1 MLPEGF
7 VKNMKGLLGD
17 DEYYLLEESLSS
29 DPVQGLR
36 LNLQKGSAEDQERLI
51 KLLDLRSISYE
62 DTGYYF
68 DPEAVPGRR
77 PYHDAGAY
85 YIQDPSAMIPGALL
99 NGCLYGDGGEAAKSE
114 ESDRSDRDEL
124 KILDLC
130 AAPGGKST
138 QVALAMKGKGILF
151 SNEINRSRAEI
162 LSRNIERMGITNA
175 IVLNETSDKLAERF
189 AGYFDAIVV
198 DAPCSGEGM
207 FRKDREAVLQWTEES
222 VGVCADRQKD
232 ILENAYTMLRPGGV
246 MVYSTCTFE
255 REEDED
261 IVLGLMKAHPDM
273 RLSDTSFLKCRT
285 VGVRDGF
292 EGCGQA
298 LRLWPMYFKGE
309 GHFAALLEK
318 DGVGVRTL
326 PQGGSEDAGRIKDT
340 KVLESFLKET
350 LNDRKAAEILDARD
364 RFRLVGDNLFIMPS
378 DTPSLKGLKVLR
390 CGLHIGT
397 FKKDRFEPAHA
408 LALSL
413 NEQDVRNV
421 KRVSED
427 EAESFVKGMTLEGE
441 GGGWCLVSLEGFSL
455 GWGKA
460 SGGKVKN
467 HYPKGL
473 RIPG

>member
-17 DEYYLLEESLSS
+17 DEYHLLEESLSS

-36 LNLQKGSAEDQERLI
+36 INPLKGSAEDRDRLI
-51 KLLDLRSISYE
+51 QQFNLKSISYE

-68 DPEAVPGRR
+68 DPETVPGRR
-77 PYHDAGAY
+77 PYHDAGVY

-99 NGCLYGDGGEAAKSE
+99 NGRLYEHGCEAADTE
-114 ESDRSDRDEL
+114 EGDRINRDEL

-138 QVALAMKGKGILF
+138 QVALAMNGKGILF

-175 IVLNETSDKLAERF
+175 VVLNETSDTLAERF

-207 FRKDREAVLQWTEES
+207 FRKDAEAIVQWTDES
-222 VGVCADRQKD
+222 VGICADRQRD

-273 RLSDTSFLKCRT
+273 KLADASFLKCRT
-285 VGVRDGF
+285 EGVRDGL
-292 EGCGQA
+292 EGCVQA
-298 LRLWPMYFKGE
+298 VRLWPMYFKGE

-318 DGVGVRTL
+318 DGTGAGAL
-326 PQGGSEDAGRIKDT
+326 PQGGFEDTGRIKDM
-340 KVLESFLKET
+340 KILETFLREA
-350 LNDRKAAEILDARD
+350 LNDKKAAEILDARD
-364 RFRLVGDNLFIMPS
+364 RFRMAGDNLFIMPS
-378 DTPSLKGLKVLR
+378 DMPSLKGLKVLR
-390 CGLHIGT
+390 CGLQIGT

-408 LALSL
+408 LALAL
-413 NEQDVRNV
+413 NEQDVRKV
-421 KRVSED
+421 KRVCED

-441 GGGWCLVSLEGFSL
+441 GNGWCLVSLEGFSL

-460 SGGKVKN
+460 SGGKIKN

-473 RIPG
+473 RVPG